1 MGAARHDSQTHL
13 DGSPHVTTIPLHAAA
28 SSPRRDARVR
38 CSGVAAHDWT
48 LAGVEYEELVAV
60 SEYRCRGCGLVE
72 FR

>member
-1 MGAARHDSQTHL
+1 M
-13 DGSPHVTTIPLHAAA
+13 TTTPLRPAP
-28 SSPRRDARVR
+28 SPRRDDRVR

-60 SEYRCRGCGLVE
+60 SEYRCRGCGIVE